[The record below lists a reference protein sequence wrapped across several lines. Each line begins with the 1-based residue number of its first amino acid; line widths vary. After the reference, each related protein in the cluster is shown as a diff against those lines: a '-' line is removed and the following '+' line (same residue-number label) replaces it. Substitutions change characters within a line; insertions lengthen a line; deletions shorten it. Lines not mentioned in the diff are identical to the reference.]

1 MKILAD
7 ENMQREVVLR
17 LRLNGHDVRWA
28 GETNRSAADLSLLQ
42 LATREKRTLITYD
55 TDFGEIIYRGNRQAP
70 YGIILFRLHIDV
82 PEEVRMLFVVGTI
95 TSWDPW
101 PAGIWTVQIRHQ
113 S

>member
-1 MKILAD
+1 MRICSERSYTDCAS
-7 ENMQREVVLR
+7 MVTTC
-17 LRLNGHDVRWA
+17 A
-28 GETNRSAADLSLLQ
+28 GQEKTNRSAADLSLLQ

-55 TDFGEIIYRGNRQAP
+55 TDFGEIIYRGNRHAL
-70 YGIILFRLHIDV
+70 YGIILFRMHVDV

-101 PAGIWTVQIRHQ
+101 PPGIWTVQIRHQ